1 MSDSGERKQ
10 ITINPDHFKIASSTR
25 KKRNEEPKIKVKAP
39 NSGKKERKPKAST
52 LKRNLV
58 KMLRNFQEEQVK
70 QRKRKP
76 SASTSTVETTVLPDT
91 GSSSTGTPLPGKS
104 DFDRSIEFFET
115 LEKSQ
120 AEEKRAQAKRAA
132 QFAASRNM
140 AQSQSQIHAPA
151 AAAAQ
156 PTPASRHNF
165 TYRAPASPAPQQPP
179 IFRPKVSDITVNQPH
194 VNTIPL
200 QSIQPQHHP
209 TMHVKPPEYGC
220 LKNGTLPT
228 YRTWKRQTQKQYPTQ
243 HRKPIP
249 PMPPSPVQINYE
261 KNLQDTIRSMSLQ
274 EKIEANK
281 QKQRNMDS
289 GKHNRLKKRKR
300 QRRILRRTYRT
311 GKSKVHPRVAV
322 LVSNKTIRNNTNLRM
337 TELKETPMRDV
348 RQYLKKQGLIKV
360 GTNTPNDVLRQ
371 MYECANLIC
380 GEVKN
385 HNSENLLYNYFND
398 TDEF

>member
-1 MSDSGERKQ
+1 MSDPGERKQ
-10 ITINPDHFKIASSTR
+10 IVINPDHFKIASSTR
-25 KKRNEEPKIKVKAP
+25 KKRSDEPKIKVKAP
-39 NSGKKERKPKAST
+39 NAGKKERKPKAST

-76 SASTSTVETTVLPDT
+76 SASSTVETTVLPDF
-91 GSSSTGTPLPGKS
+91 GSSISSSSTGTPLPSKS
-104 DFDRSIEFFET
+104 DFDRSVEFFQT
-115 LEKSQ
+115 MEKNK
-120 AEEKRAQAKRAA
+120 AEEKRAQAKLAVEN
-132 QFAASRNM
+132 ASKY
-140 AQSQSQIHAPA
+140 ATQSH
-151 AAAAQ
+151 
-156 PTPASRHNF
+156 RHNF
-165 TYRAPASPAPQQPP
+165 TYRAPPSPSPMSQQQQPA
-179 IFRPKVSDITVNQPH
+179 IIRPKPVDITTGQSH
-194 VNTIPL
+194 INTVPL
-200 QSIQPQHHP
+200 QSIQPKIQHQPHP
-209 TMHVKPPEYGC
+209 TMHVKPPAYGC
-220 LKNGTLPT
+220 LKNGNLPT
-228 YRTWKRQTQKQYPTQ
+228 YRTWKRQTQKQYPSQ
-243 HRKPIP
+243 SRKPIA

-261 KNLQDTIRSMSLQ
+261 KDLHEKIRSMSLQ
-274 EKIEANK
+274 EKIDANK
-281 QKQRNMDS
+281 QKQRNADS

-360 GTNTPNDVLRQ
+360 GTTTPNDVLRQ

-398 TDEF
+398 TDDF

>member
-1 MSDSGERKQ
+1 MSDPGERKQ
-10 ITINPDHFKIASSTR
+10 IVINPDHFKIASSTR
-25 KKRNEEPKIKVKAP
+25 KKRSDEPKIKVKAP
-39 NSGKKERKPKAST
+39 NAGKKERKPKAST

-76 SASTSTVETTVLPDT
+76 SASSTVETTVLPDSGT
-91 GSSSTGTPLPGKS
+91 STSSTGTPLPSKS

-115 LEKSQ
+115 MEKNQ
-120 AEEKRAQAKRAA
+120 VEEKRAQAKLAVEN
-132 QFAASRNM
+132 ASKHA
-140 AQSQSQIHAPA
+140 AQSQAH
-151 AAAAQ
+151 
-156 PTPASRHNF
+156 RHNF
-165 TYRAPASPAPQQPP
+165 TYRAPPPPSMSQQQQQQQPA
-179 IFRPKVSDITVNQPH
+179 IIRPKITDISTGQSFVNP
-194 VNTIPL
+194 VPL
-200 QSIQPQHHP
+200 QSIQPKIQHQPHP
-209 TMHVKPPEYGC
+209 TMHVKPPVYGC
-220 LKNGTLPT
+220 LKNGNLPT
-228 YRTWKRQTQKQYPTQ
+228 YRTWKRQTQKQYPSQ
-243 HRKPIP
+243 NRRPIA

-261 KNLQDTIRSMSLQ
+261 KDLHEKIRSMSLQ
-274 EKIEANK
+274 EKIDANK
-281 QKQRNMDS
+281 QKQRNTDS

-360 GTNTPNDVLRQ
+360 GTTTPNDVLRQ
-371 MYECANLIC
+371 MYECANLLC

-398 TDEF
+398 TDDF

>member
-39 NSGKKERKPKAST
+39 NTGKKERKPKAST

-76 SASTSTVETTVLPDT
+76 SASSTSTVETTVLPDT
-91 GSSSTGTPLPGKS
+91 VTSSTGTPLPGKS

-151 AAAAQ
+151 AA
-156 PTPASRHNF
+156 RHNF
-165 TYRAPASPAPQQPP
+165 TYGAPASPAPQQPP
-179 IFRPKVSDITVNQPH
+179 IFRPKVSDITVNHPH

-289 GKHNRLKKRKR
+289 GKYNRLKKRKR

>member
-1 MSDSGERKQ
+1 MSDPGERKQ
-10 ITINPDHFKIASSTR
+10 IVINPDHFKIASSTR
-25 KKRNEEPKIKVKAP
+25 KKRSDEPKIKVKAP

-76 SASTSTVETTVLPDT
+76 SASSTVETTILPDNVY
-91 GSSSTGTPLPGKS
+91 SSTGTPLPGKS

-115 LEKSQ
+115 LEKTQ
-120 AEEKRAQAKRAA
+120 TEEKRAQVKKAA
-132 QFAASRNM
+132 ELATSSIQAAN
-140 AQSQSQIHAPA
+140 
-151 AAAAQ
+151 
-156 PTPASRHNF
+156 RHNF
-165 TYRAPASPAPQQPP
+165 TYRAPATPVLQQQP
-179 IFRPKVSDITVNQPH
+179 IFRPKVLNITTNQPNI
-194 VNTIPL
+194 NTIPL
-200 QSIQPQHHP
+200 QSIHPKIDSRSHP
-209 TMHVKPPEYGC
+209 TIHVKPPAYGC

-228 YRTWKRQTQKQYPTQ
+228 YRTWIKQTQKQYPTQ
-243 HRKPIP
+243 NRRPIP
-249 PMPPSPVQINYE
+249 PMPPSPVQINYQNDLRE
-261 KNLQDTIRSMSLQ
+261 KIRSMSLQ
-274 EKIEANK
+274 EKIDANK

-289 GKHNRLKKRKR
+289 GKHNRLKKRKH

-311 GKSKVHPRVAV
+311 GKSKVHPRVAI
-322 LVSNKTIRNNTNLRM
+322 LVSNKTIRNNTNLRL
-337 TELKETPMRDV
+337 TQLKETPMRDV

-360 GTNTPNDVLRQ
+360 GTNAPNDVLRQ

>member
-1 MSDSGERKQ
+1 MSDPGERKQ
-10 ITINPDHFKIASSTR
+10 IVINPDHFKIASSTR
-25 KKRNEEPKIKVKAP
+25 KKRSDEPKIKVKAP
-39 NSGKKERKPKAST
+39 NAGKKERKPKAST

-76 SASTSTVETTVLPDT
+76 SAFSTVETTVLPDSGT
-91 GSSSTGTPLPGKS
+91 SISSSTGTPLPSKS
-104 DFDRSIEFFET
+104 DFDRSVEFFET
-115 LEKSQ
+115 MEKTQ
-120 AEEKRAQAKRAA
+120 AEEKRAQAKLAVENASKRAA
-132 QFAASRNM
+132 QA
-140 AQSQSQIHAPA
+140 H
-151 AAAAQ
+151 
-156 PTPASRHNF
+156 RHNF
-165 TYRAPASPAPQQPP
+165 TYRAPPPPPPPSISQQPP
-179 IFRPKVSDITVNQPH
+179 IIRPKIADISTGQSFVNP
-194 VNTIPL
+194 VPL
-200 QSIQPQHHP
+200 QSIQPKIQHQPHP
-209 TMHVKPPEYGC
+209 TMHVKPPAYGC
-220 LKNGTLPT
+220 LKNGNLPT
-228 YRTWKRQTQKQYPTQ
+228 YRTWKRQTQKQYPSQ
-243 HRKPIP
+243 GRKPIP

-261 KNLQDTIRSMSLQ
+261 KDLHEKIRSMSLQ
-274 EKIEANK
+274 EKIDANK
-281 QKQRNMDS
+281 QKQRNADS

-360 GTNTPNDVLRQ
+360 GTTTPNDVLRQ

-398 TDEF
+398 TDDF

>member
-1 MSDSGERKQ
+1 MSDPGERKQ
-10 ITINPDHFKIASSTR
+10 IVINPDHFKIASSTR
-25 KKRNEEPKIKVKAP
+25 KKRSDEPKIKVKAP
-39 NSGKKERKPKAST
+39 NAGKKERKPKAST

-76 SASTSTVETTVLPDT
+76 SASSTVETTVLPDSGT
-91 GSSSTGTPLPGKS
+91 SISSSSTGTPLPSKS
-104 DFDRSIEFFET
+104 DFDRSVEFFET
-115 LEKSQ
+115 MEKNQ
-120 AEEKRAQAKRAA
+120 FEEKRAQAKLAVENASKRAA
-132 QFAASRNM
+132 
-140 AQSQSQIHAPA
+140 AQSQAH
-151 AAAAQ
+151 
-156 PTPASRHNF
+156 RHNF
-165 TYRAPASPAPQQPP
+165 TYRAPSSPSPMSQQQQQQPP
-179 IFRPKVSDITVNQPH
+179 IIRPKIADISTGQSFVNP
-194 VNTIPL
+194 VPL
-200 QSIQPQHHP
+200 QSIQPKIQHQPHP
-209 TMHVKPPEYGC
+209 TMHIKPPVYGC
-220 LKNGTLPT
+220 LKNGNLPT
-228 YRTWKRQTQKQYPTQ
+228 YRTWKRQTQKQYPSQ
-243 HRKPIP
+243 NREPIP

-261 KNLQDTIRSMSLQ
+261 KDLHEKIRSMSLQ
-274 EKIEANK
+274 EKIDANK
-281 QKQRNMDS
+281 QKQRNADS

-360 GTNTPNDVLRQ
+360 GTTTPNDVLRQ

-398 TDEF
+398 TDDF

>member
-1 MSDSGERKQ
+1 MSDPGERKQ
-10 ITINPDHFKIASSTR
+10 IVINPDHFKIASSTR
-25 KKRNEEPKIKVKAP
+25 KKRSDEPKIKVKAP
-39 NSGKKERKPKAST
+39 NAGKKERKPKAST

-76 SASTSTVETTVLPDT
+76 SASSTVETTVLPDNF
-91 GSSSTGTPLPGKS
+91 SSPSSTGTPLPSKS

-115 LEKSQ
+115 MEKNQ
-120 AEEKRAQAKRAA
+120 AEEKRAQAKLAVANASKRAA
-132 QFAASRNM
+132 TQA
-140 AQSQSQIHAPA
+140 H
-151 AAAAQ
+151 
-156 PTPASRHNF
+156 RHNF
-165 TYRAPASPAPQQPP
+165 TYRAPPPPSMSQQQQPA
-179 IFRPKVSDITVNQPH
+179 IIRPKITDISTGQSH
-194 VNTIPL
+194 VNPVPL
-200 QSIQPQHHP
+200 QSIQPKIQHQPHP
-209 TMHVKPPEYGC
+209 TMNVKPPVYGC
-220 LKNGTLPT
+220 LKNGNLPT
-228 YRTWKRQTQKQYPTQ
+228 YRTWKRQTQKQYPSQ
-243 HRKPIP
+243 SRKPIA

-261 KNLQDTIRSMSLQ
+261 KDLREKIRSMSLQ
-274 EKIEANK
+274 EKIDANK
-281 QKQRNMDS
+281 QKQRNADS

-360 GTNTPNDVLRQ
+360 GTTTPNDVLRQ

-398 TDEF
+398 TDDF

>member
-1 MSDSGERKQ
+1 MSDPGERKQ
-10 ITINPDHFKIASSTR
+10 IVINPDHFKIASSTR
-25 KKRNEEPKIKVKAP
+25 KKRSDEPKIKVKAP

-76 SASTSTVETTVLPDT
+76 SASSTVETTILPDNV
-91 GSSSTGTPLPGKS
+91 SSVSSTGTPLPSKS

-115 LEKSQ
+115 MEKTQ
-120 AEEKRAQAKRAA
+120 AEEKRAQAKLAVENASKRAA
-132 QFAASRNM
+132 TQA
-140 AQSQSQIHAPA
+140 H
-151 AAAAQ
+151 
-156 PTPASRHNF
+156 RHNF
-165 TYRAPASPAPQQPP
+165 TYRAPQSQLQSQPM
-179 IFRPKVSDITVNQPH
+179 IRPKPADITTGQSH
-194 VNTIPL
+194 INTVPL
-200 QSIQPQHHP
+200 QSFQPNIQSHP
-209 TMHVKPPEYGC
+209 TMHVTPPVYGC
-220 LKNGTLPT
+220 LKNGNLPT
-228 YRTWKRQTQKQYPTQ
+228 YRTWQRQTQKQYPSQ
-243 HRKPIP
+243 NRRPIA

-261 KNLQDTIRSMSLQ
+261 KDLREKIRSMSLQ
-274 EKIEANK
+274 EKIDVNK
-281 QKQRNMDS
+281 QKQRNADS
-289 GKHNRLKKRKR
+289 GKHNRWKKRKR

-348 RQYLKKQGLIKV
+348 RQYLKKQGLIKI
-360 GTNTPNDVLRQ
+360 GTTTPNDVLRQ

-398 TDEF
+398 TDDF

>member
-1 MSDSGERKQ
+1 MSDPGERKQ
-10 ITINPDHFKIASSTR
+10 IVINPDHFKIASSTR
-25 KKRNEEPKIKVKAP
+25 KKRSDEPKIKVKAP
-39 NSGKKERKPKAST
+39 NAGKKERKPKAST

-76 SASTSTVETTVLPDT
+76 SASSTVETTVLPDSGT
-91 GSSSTGTPLPGKS
+91 STSSTGTPLPSKS

-115 LEKSQ
+115 MEKNQ
-120 AEEKRAQAKRAA
+120 VEEKRAQAKLAVEN
-132 QFAASRNM
+132 ASKYA
-140 AQSQSQIHAPA
+140 AQSQAH
-151 AAAAQ
+151 
-156 PTPASRHNF
+156 RHNF
-165 TYRAPASPAPQQPP
+165 TYRAPPPPSMSQQQQQQLPA
-179 IFRPKVSDITVNQPH
+179 IILPKITDISSGQSFVNP
-194 VNTIPL
+194 VPL
-200 QSIQPQHHP
+200 QSIQPKIQHQPHP
-209 TMHVKPPEYGC
+209 TMHVKPPVYGC
-220 LKNGTLPT
+220 LKNGNLPT
-228 YRTWKRQTQKQYPTQ
+228 YRTWKRQTQKQYPSQ
-243 HRKPIP
+243 NRRPIA

-261 KNLQDTIRSMSLQ
+261 KDLHEKIRSMSLQ
-274 EKIEANK
+274 EKIDANK
-281 QKQRNMDS
+281 QKQRNADS

-360 GTNTPNDVLRQ
+360 GTTTPNDVLRQ

-398 TDEF
+398 TDDF